1 MIIQCKQC
9 RTKFRFDDAQM
20 EGNGLWVRCSL
31 CQHVF
36 FQDNPLEINASTVT
50 PQSSPAFSQGTP
62 PEKTAGRLSFEP
74 AGTAL
79 GGSTLDED
87 ITSFLEEVMVPEKSA
102 SDELRPKSKSA
113 KQAGMNLTE
122 IEFSPASE
130 SLDET
135 GELQR
140 ASAEKPMPPARKKSR
155 LWKIALWTLTILAI
169 IVIPVIVCFVV
180 FPQLSERYVQ
190 IAREYVDV
198 SQYKDG
204 RSVAGQVKLQD
215 IRQRVINNYIL
226 GNIRIVEGTAV
237 NQANFSIARI
247 QVKAEMMD
255 AYAIV
260 LGERASYAGNVL
272 TDEDLTNL
280 SEEEILKRLSL
291 PGGRDNSNER
301 VISNGRIPFMIVFTR
316 EPPGYI
322 KTTVMIS
329 GAERLL

>member
-1 MIIQCKQC
+1 
-9 RTKFRFDDAQM
+9 
-20 EGNGLWVRCSL
+20 
-31 CQHVF
+31 
-36 FQDNPLEINASTVT
+36 
-50 PQSSPAFSQGTP
+50 
-62 PEKTAGRLSFEP
+62 
-74 AGTAL
+74 
-79 GGSTLDED
+79 
-87 ITSFLEEVMVPEKSA
+87 MVPGKSA

-113 KQAGMNLTE
+113 KQVGMNLTE

-135 GELQR
+135 GELQGP
-140 ASAEKPMPPARKKSR
+140 SAEKPAPPARKKSR

-190 IAREYVDV
+190 IARNYVGA
-198 SQYKDG
+198 SQYKDDQ
-204 RSVAGQVKLQD
+204 SVAGQVKLQD

-260 LGERASYAGNVL
+260 VGERANYAGNVL

-301 VISNGRIPFMIVFTR
+301 LIPNGRIPFMIVFTR
-316 EPPGYI
+316 EPPGSI

>member
-20 EGNGLWVRCSL
+20 EGSGLWMRCSL

-36 FQDNPLEINASTVT
+36 FQDNPLDINASTVT

-62 PEKTAGRLSFEP
+62 PEKTTGRLSFEP
-74 AGTAL
+74 AGAAL

-102 SDELRPKSKSA
+102 SDELQSESRSA
-113 KQAGMNLTE
+113 KQVGMNLTE
-122 IEFSPASE
+122 IEFSPVSE
-130 SLDET
+130 SLDGT
-135 GELQR
+135 GELQG
-140 ASAEKPMPPARKKSR
+140 ASAEKPALPARKKSR

-169 IVIPVIVCFVV
+169 IVVPVIVCFVV
-180 FPQLSERYVQ
+180 FPQLSERYIQ
-190 IAREYVDV
+190 IARNYVGA
-198 SQYKDG
+198 SQYQDG
-204 RSVAGQVKLQD
+204 RSVEGQVKLQD

-247 QVKAEMMD
+247 LVKAEILD

-280 SEEEILKRLSL
+280 SEEEIFKRLSL

>member
-1 MIIQCKQC
+1 
-9 RTKFRFDDAQM
+9 M
-20 EGNGLWVRCSL
+20 EGNGLWMRCSL

-36 FQDNPLEINASTVT
+36 FQDNPLEINASTIT

-62 PEKTAGRLSFEP
+62 PEKTAGRLAFEP
-74 AGTAL
+74 AGAAV

-87 ITSFLEEVMVPEKSA
+87 ITNFLEEVLTPEKSA
-102 SDELRPKSKSA
+102 SDALRPKSKSA

-135 GELQR
+135 GELQE
-140 ASAEKPMPPARKKSR
+140 ASAKKPAPPARKKSR
-155 LWKIALWTLTILAI
+155 LWKSALWTLTILAI

-190 IAREYVDV
+190 IAREYVGV
-198 SQYKDG
+198 SQYKDT

-215 IRQRVINNYIL
+215 IRQRVINNYTL

-247 QVKAEMMD
+247 RVKAEMMD

-260 LGERASYAGNVL
+260 LGERISYAGNIL

-291 PGGRDNSNER
+291 SGGRDNSNER
-301 VISNGRIPFMIVFTR
+301 LIPNGRIPFMIIFTR
-316 EPPGYI
+316 ELPGSI